1 MDRAINFVFR
11 KSTFKR
17 LWAFMM
23 SEGSSE
29 GQKHLN
35 FSLSQDIK
43 MILRGFIFH
52 INVRLEKLII
62 KLN

>member
-1 MDRAINFVFR
+1 
-11 KSTFKR
+11 
-17 LWAFMM
+17 MM

-52 INVRLEKLII
+52 INVELEKLII

>member
-1 MDRAINFVFR
+1 
-11 KSTFKR
+11 
-17 LWAFMM
+17 MM

-43 MILRGFIFH
+43 IILRAFIFH
-52 INVRLEKLII
+52 INVRLEQYII
-62 KLN
+62 KFNS